1 MPLAVA
7 KFTEMVLA
15 LAGARVTVKV
25 ALVVPPV
32 PSIRETLL
40 IARDGGGSSSRMV

>member
-1 MPLAVA
+1 MAVA

-15 LAGARVTVKV
+15 EAIESVTEKL

-32 PSIRETLL
+32 PSVRETLL
-40 IARDGGGSSSRMV
+40 IERDGGGSSSRMV